1 MNPPPD
7 MRKPTIETRIE
18 RSSLGTADARH
29 MRSRTSDAIARAIV
43 AKSGTYPRKIHRTSS
58 RPIGG

>member
-7 MRKPTIETRIE
+7 MRKPTIETKIE

-29 MRSRTSDAIARAIV
+29 MRSRTSEATAQAIV
-43 AKSGTYPRKIHRTSS
+43 AKSGTYPRKTSRNS
-58 RPIGG
+58 PRLIGG